1 METKTT
7 ITIHNVSENAKH
19 YIVSRL
25 DDNTNTLWYWGSW
38 DNEEDARRV
47 AIELGKAVVSE
58 RIGE

>member
-1 METKTT
+1 MEAKTV

-25 DDNTNTLWYWGSW
+25 DEDTNTLWYWGSW
-38 DNEEDARRV
+38 DNEEDAMRV
-47 AIELGKAVVSE
+47 ANELGNAVVSE